1 MKYLKFKNSQ
11 LEASN
16 IIMGCMRLNSLSV
29 KEAQRHIETAVEAGI
44 NMFDHADIY
53 GGGECEE
60 LFARAVDMRSSFRDK
75 IILQSKCSI
84 RNGYYDF
91 SKEYI
96 LESVDGILKRLNTEY
111 LDILLLHRPDT
122 LMEPEETAEAIS
134 ILKRTGKVRYFGV
147 SNQNAMQ
154 IELLQKYCKERIM
167 FNQMQLSLVHTPLI
181 DSGMTVNMQVDQGI
195 DRVLGTLEYCR
206 LRDITIQAW
215 SPFQRGFFEGAF
227 LGDMQH
233 YERLNQM
240 IDRLAEKYQ
249 VTPAAIAVSW
259 ITRHPADIQVILGT
273 TKDRR
278 LLESAEGS
286 EIPLTREEWYGLYRE
301 AGNMIP

>member
-60 LFARAVDMRSSFRDK
+60 LFARAVDMRGSFRDK

-96 LESVDGILKRLNTEY
+96 LALFKGRNEWEVILE
-111 LDILLLHRPDT
+111 PDH
-122 LMEPEETAEAIS
+122 
-134 ILKRTGKVRYFGV
+134 
-147 SNQNAMQ
+147 
-154 IELLQKYCKERIM
+154 LLQLSEAM
-167 FNQMQLSLVHTPLI
+167 EENMEEPQL
-181 DSGMTVNMQVDQGI
+181 
-195 DRVLGTLEYCR
+195 
-206 LRDITIQAW
+206 
-215 SPFQRGFFEGAF
+215 
-227 LGDMQH
+227 
-233 YERLNQM
+233 
-240 IDRLAEKYQ
+240 
-249 VTPAAIAVSW
+249 
-259 ITRHPADIQVILGT
+259 
-273 TKDRR
+273 
-278 LLESAEGS
+278 
-286 EIPLTREEWYGLYRE
+286 
-301 AGNMIP
+301 

>member
-96 LESVDGILKRLNTEY
+96 LESVDGILKRINT
-111 LDILLLHRPDT
+111 
-122 LMEPEETAEAIS
+122 
-134 ILKRTGKVRYFGV
+134 
-147 SNQNAMQ
+147 
-154 IELLQKYCKERIM
+154 
-167 FNQMQLSLVHTPLI
+167 
-181 DSGMTVNMQVDQGI
+181 
-195 DRVLGTLEYCR
+195 
-206 LRDITIQAW
+206 
-215 SPFQRGFFEGAF
+215 
-227 LGDMQH
+227 
-233 YERLNQM
+233 
-240 IDRLAEKYQ
+240 
-249 VTPAAIAVSW
+249 
-259 ITRHPADIQVILGT
+259 
-273 TKDRR
+273 
-278 LLESAEGS
+278 
-286 EIPLTREEWYGLYRE
+286 
-301 AGNMIP
+301 

>member
-154 IELLQKYCKERIM
+154 IELLQKYCEERIM

-215 SPFQRGFFEGAF
+215 SPF
-227 LGDMQH
+227 
-233 YERLNQM
+233 
-240 IDRLAEKYQ
+240 
-249 VTPAAIAVSW
+249 
-259 ITRHPADIQVILGT
+259 
-273 TKDRR
+273 
-278 LLESAEGS
+278 
-286 EIPLTREEWYGLYRE
+286 
-301 AGNMIP
+301 

>member
-60 LFARAVDMRSSFRDK
+60 LFARAVDMRGSFRDK

-154 IELLQKYCKERIM
+154 IELLQKYCEERIM

-259 ITRHPADIQVILGT
+259 ITRHLADIQVILGT